1 MDASNRQSDKK
12 IRTQISLINYEVFK
26 IHKEVLIVK
35 KRALKA
41 KHNSKWPV
49 M

>member
-12 IRTQISLINYEVFK
+12 IRTQISLINYKAFK

-35 KRALKA
+35 KKILVVK
-41 KHNSKWPV
+41 KSSQGKT
-49 M
+49 